1 MKNLKKDDI
10 KRRFS
15 GHDLESLV
23 SLEMIRPFS
32 KHGVRFSK
40 KLIITIPGHPI
51 TDSRPRFKAGD
62 DGFSHA
68 YNPHKA
74 NLMKIFGEIYNN
86 SETLNGLTIL
96 SPSIIEIDYYLKI
109 PNDIKKLLKPKEL
122 DLLSSDGLYSISKKD
137 NDNIEKVHFDVSQD
151 FKYQIL
157 LRDETIV
164 ENNTQKFFVDDAK
177 KEKVVITY
185 TFGDLPY
192 WMKPQ
197 LEASTE
203 YLKHIISLKYKLI
216 NEISDEKWGRE
227 FYKNIAIWY
236 KKNKGPIKRVKSNLE
251 YMLNTHYKKTDL
263 VMLDPTR
270 KVENI
275 ISNVEK
281 MLGGIK

>member
-1 MKNLKKDDI
+1 MRNLKKSDVE
-10 KRRFS
+10 RRFS
-15 GHDLESLV
+15 NHDLSSLV
-23 SLEMIRPFS
+23 EIEDLRPFT
-32 KHGVRFSK
+32 KHGVKFSR
-40 KLIITIPGHPI
+40 KLTITIPGHPI

-62 DGFSHA
+62 EGFSHA

-74 NLMKIFGEIYNN
+74 NLMKIFQEIYKDND
-86 SETLNGLTIL
+86 TLNGITIL
-96 SPSIIEIDYYLKI
+96 SPSIIDIKYYLKI

-122 DLLSSDGLYSISKKD
+122 DLLSKGDLFSISKKD

-164 ENNTQKFFVDDAK
+164 DNNTSKFFVDDGK

-185 TFGDLPY
+185 TFGDVPY
-192 WMKPQ
+192 WMRPQ

-203 YLKHIISLKYKLI
+203 YLKHIISLKYKVI
-216 NEISDEKWGRE
+216 NGIEDNEWGKT
-227 FYKNIAIWY
+227 FYKNIALWY
-236 KKNKGPIKRVKSNLE
+236 KRNKGPIKRIKSNVE
-251 YMLNTHYKKTDL
+251 YMLNSHYNKKDL

-275 ISNVEK
+275 IANVEK
-281 MLGGIK
+281 MLGGLK